1 MNWFVGESKL
11 AGDVKRYMRDFT
23 LVEVP
28 TEPGLIPGKAR
39 LEQWRQAAPEEFVFS
54 LVVPRRVA
62 SLETT
67 AESQADLKRAWRAA
81 ETLRS
86 GWWVVRSEAGVR
98 PTTASRRSL
107 GELFA
112 ALAEGGRRVAWEPGG
127 LWEDAAAAEFARDSG
142 AHLVQDVARVEPV
155 PGRVLYSRFLARGRG
170 ARLGMGVA
178 ELVAERV
185 EGFQE
190 AYLVVEG
197 TGARYLQAALAGASG
212 QEALDGL
219 EPEASQ

>member
-11 AGDVKRYMRDFT
+11 AGDVKRYMRDFA

-39 LEQWRQAAPEEFVFS
+39 LEQWRQAAPKNFVFS

-62 SLETT
+62 GLEATP
-67 AESQADLKRAWRAA
+67 ESEADMKRALRAA
-81 ETLRS
+81 EVLQS
-86 GWWVVRSEAGVR
+86 SWWVVRSEAGVR
-98 PTTASRRSL
+98 PTSTSRRLL
-107 GELFA
+107 GQLFA
-112 ALAEGGRRVAWEPGG
+112 SLAVGGRRVAWEPGG
-127 LWEDAAAAEFARDSG
+127 LWEDDTAAEFAQEVG

-155 PGRVLYSRFLARGRG
+155 PGQVLYSRLLAFGRG
-170 ARLGMGVA
+170 ARLGLGVS

-185 EGFQE
+185 AGFQE

-197 TGARYLQAALAGASG
+197 TGARYVQTAMAGALTEGVS
-212 QEALDGL
+212 DGFG
-219 EPEASQ
+219 PEAQE